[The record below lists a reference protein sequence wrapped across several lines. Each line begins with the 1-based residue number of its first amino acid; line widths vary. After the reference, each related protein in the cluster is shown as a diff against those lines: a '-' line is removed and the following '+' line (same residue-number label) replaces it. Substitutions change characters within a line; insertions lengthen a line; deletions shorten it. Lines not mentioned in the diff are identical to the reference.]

1 MTSRTQKKAPPARR
15 RPNRAEKREANRERI
30 LRAARTV
37 FGRRGFHAATI
48 EEIADEAGLSNG
60 AIYYNFESKGD
71 LLLALLEERQRER
84 IAHLRRTFA
93 KAPVATVGRD
103 PAIDEETR
111 DVTQSLKENR
121 EWRLLLLEFSAH
133 AARTPSLALKLQAH
147 KRELKATLTELYEQR
162 FNEAGRTPP
171 LPPDQLALVTAALAN
186 GLATEELSDP
196 GSVPETLFGDLL
208 ATLLEPRPPDP
219 APRRQRRQGPHTT
232 KTGTRAA

>member
-1 MTSRTQKKAPPARR
+1 MTSRTQTKAQPRQR

-30 LRAARTV
+30 LRAARAV

-71 LLLALLEERQRER
+71 LLLALLDERQRDR

-93 KAPVATVGRD
+93 NVPATAAGRD
-103 PAIDEETR
+103 PALDEETR

-121 EWRLLLLEFSAH
+121 EWRLLLAEFTAD
-133 AARTPSLALKLQAH
+133 AARTPNLAPKLQAH

-162 FNEAGRTPP
+162 FNAAGRTPP
-171 LPPDQLALVTAALAN
+171 LPPDQLALLTAALAN

-196 GSVPETLFGDLL
+196 GSVPDSLFGDLL
-208 ATLLEPRPPDP
+208 AALLEPRAPDP
-219 APRRQRRQGPHTT
+219 ARRRPPG
-232 KTGTRAA
+232 